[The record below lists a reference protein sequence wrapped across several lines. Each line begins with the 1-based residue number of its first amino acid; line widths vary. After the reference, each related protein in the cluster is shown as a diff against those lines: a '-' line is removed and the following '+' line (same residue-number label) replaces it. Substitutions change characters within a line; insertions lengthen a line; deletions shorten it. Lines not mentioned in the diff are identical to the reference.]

1 MSAIHF
7 PLHLAS
13 DGYPS
18 THVCSR
24 AVNEQRRARMRNA
37 QGLNVASERA
47 LLRSEEGQSFD
58 DESETDERQA
68 QRSKLFV
75 PAAPLFGRTRSSD
88 PG

>member
-1 MSAIHF
+1 M
-7 PLHLAS
+7 
-13 DGYPS
+13 
-18 THVCSR
+18 
-24 AVNEQRRARMRNA
+24 
-37 QGLNVASERA
+37 ASERA